1 VCQVSVERFDIIT
14 TTVFLWQQILGEVE
28 GEQLVHRVSPLH
40 YIHLI
45 TRRELYLTCG
55 MVAILSWSTYMEIPL
70 EQQGYFYC

>member
-1 VCQVSVERFDIIT
+1 M

-40 YIHLI
+40 YIRLI

-55 MVAILSWSTYMEIPL
+55 GSNIVPKNLHGNPA
-70 EQQGYFYC
+70 